1 MARPYAR
8 PLARLIEEL
17 ERLPGIG
24 PKSAQRLAYYLI
36 EAPADEVAELT
47 DSILRAKADLKR
59 CAVCFNL
66 AEADKC
72 PVCSD
77 PARDHSTI
85 CVVAEPRDLIAMEN
99 SGEFRGVYHVLG
111 GVISPLDDIGP
122 DELHIRELLQRTKN
136 GEVTEIIIATNP
148 VVEGDATALY
158 LAKVLKPLV
167 PKVTRI
173 ALGLPVGGDL
183 DYADQVTIARALSGR
198 TLL

>member
-1 MARPYAR
+1 MSRPYAR

-24 PKSAQRLAYYLI
+24 PKSAQRLAYHLI
-36 EAPADEVAELT
+36 ETPHDEVASLT
-47 DSILRAKADLKR
+47 DAILRAKKDLKR
-59 CAVCFNL
+59 CTVCFNL
-66 AEADKC
+66 AEDEKC

-122 DELHIRELLQRTKN
+122 DELHIRELIHRTQN
-136 GEVTEIIIATNP
+136 GEVKEIIIATNP

-158 LAKVLKPLV
+158 LAKVLKPLGA
-167 PKVTRI
+167 KVTRI
-173 ALGLPVGGDL
+173 AMGLPSGGDL
-183 DYADQVTIARALSGR
+183 DYADTVTIARALSGR
-198 TLL
+198 TPL

>member
-1 MARPYAR
+1 MRPYAR

-17 ERLPGIG
+17 ERMPGIG

-36 EAPADEVAELT
+36 EAPSEDVMSLT
-47 DSILRAKADLKR
+47 DAILRAKQDLKW
-59 CAVCFNL
+59 CQTCFNL
-66 AEADKC
+66 AEADDC
-72 PVCSD
+72 PVCAD
-77 PARDHSTI
+77 PARDRATI

-99 SGEFRGVYHVLG
+99 TGEYRGVYHVLG

-122 DELHIRELLQRTKN
+122 DELHIKELFQRVQN
-136 GEVTEIIIATNP
+136 GDVHEVILATNP

-158 LAKVLKPLV
+158 LAKLLKPLG

-183 DYADQVTIARALSGR
+183 DYADQVTIARALAGR
-198 TLL
+198 TEM